1 MQVVLQFMIQILCH
15 TLASQSFVLT
25 KDVTL
30 TFLSYL
36 SYTQQSKAGHSI
48 LHLYHLDGNEN
59 RMAIQFLGCGMRMV
73 IILLKPPPKHGVT
86 RKREL
91 KKNHSAEV
99 INKLHNNTSSQLE
112 LSLSYGRPSEL
123 IFEV

>member
-1 MQVVLQFMIQILCH
+1 
-15 TLASQSFVLT
+15 
-25 KDVTL
+25 
-30 TFLSYL
+30 
-36 SYTQQSKAGHSI
+36 
-48 LHLYHLDGNEN
+48 
-59 RMAIQFLGCGMRMV
+59 MV
-73 IILLKPPPKHGVT
+73 IILLKPPPKYGVT